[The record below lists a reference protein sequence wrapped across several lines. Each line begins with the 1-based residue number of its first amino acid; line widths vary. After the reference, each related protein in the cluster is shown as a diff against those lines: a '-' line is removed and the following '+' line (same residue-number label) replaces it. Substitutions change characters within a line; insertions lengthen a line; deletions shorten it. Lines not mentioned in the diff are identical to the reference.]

1 MAIFNSYV
9 KLPEGKSKQTL
20 NRSLI
25 DVDWV
30 IGSITADWVDLN
42 LSESWFGCD
51 KINHSGRSSQIF
63 TAPKLF
69 IRSHITCQDKDSS
82 LISWIFLDVYM
93 RHDHHISPSFFLAG
107 QRDVR
112 DMTFPAI
119 TNRSLTLDQ
128 KNNIHGFDPI
138 AIPISHIMDNHPCS
152 ICQFRLP
159 SRKLTIFPQSKFVNQ

>member
-1 MAIFNSYV
+1 M
-9 KLPEGKSKQTL
+9 
-20 NRSLI
+20 
-25 DVDWV
+25 

-69 IRSHITCQDKDSS
+69 IHSHITCQDKDSS

-93 RHDHHISPSFFLAG
+93 RHDHHIPPSFFLAG
-107 QRDVR
+107 QRDVW

-138 AIPISHIMDNHPCS
+138 AILITKSKTHNFSPVQICEPINAINTQTKWGFPCFNHHFCWLNCHLYP
-152 ICQFRLP
+152 F
-159 SRKLTIFPQSKFVNQ
+159 